1 MTVSQ
6 QWDLRHGLLYLH
18 LAHGTVARTVEADA
32 ATNVDL
38 DGAGAVLGIE
48 VLAPGTPW
56 PLERILREYP
66 QISDGDARE
75 LAAGYPFAAPDFEI
89 A

>member
-6 QWDLRHGLLYLH
+6 QWDLSHGLLYLR
-18 LAHGTVARTVEADA
+18 LAHGPVARTVEADA

-38 DGAGAVLGIE
+38 DAAGAVLGIE

-56 PLERILREYP
+56 PLERILRGYP
-66 QISDGDARE
+66 QISDDDARE
-75 LAAGYPFAAPDFEI
+75 LAAGYPFRVPDFGI